1 MLELRPDV
9 PDEELVARARAAEA
23 AGWSW
28 FQVFA
33 PHAGRLAPADAEF
46 EAARLVDL
54 LEAKRWT
61 LENAADV
68 GEYDERSLGR
78 WGSCGFLATPT
89 IVGTIYTF
97 RLGEASPTA

>member
-1 MLELRPDV
+1 MLELRSDV
-9 PDEELVARARAAEA
+9 PGEEVVARARAAQA
-23 AGWSW
+23 AGWRS

-33 PHAGRLAPADAEF
+33 PHAGRRSPEDAEF

-54 LEAKRWT
+54 LEAERWT

-68 GEYDERSLGR
+68 GEYDERSLYQ
-78 WGSCGFLATPT
+78 WGSYGFLATPT

-97 RLGEASPTA
+97 RLA